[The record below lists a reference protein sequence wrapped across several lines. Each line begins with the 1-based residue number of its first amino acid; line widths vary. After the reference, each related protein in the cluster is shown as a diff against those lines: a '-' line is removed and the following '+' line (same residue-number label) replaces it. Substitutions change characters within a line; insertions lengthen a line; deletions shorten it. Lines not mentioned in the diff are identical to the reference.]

1 MFFKTFRILANHGNF
16 MIFARLREGGRD
28 RPDYRGR
35 EDENSVGL
43 AVSREEENTM
53 LLRACAAS
61 NGKRRG
67 GSRGNSVEWKMSTA
81 IALQYPGR
89 DSLHAPSRFFA
100 QRHGGGVTKH
110 GSHRGLG
117 PLSKALCELPSLA

>member
-1 MFFKTFRILANHGNF
+1 
-16 MIFARLREGGRD
+16 MIFAQERERGRD

-53 LLRACAAS
+53 LLRACACAAS

-117 PLSKALCELPSLA
+117 PLSKAFCELPSLD